1 MIIPRNTKV
10 PARQSELLRT
20 VVDGQVSIRVEVTQG
35 DDEDPAYVRHV
46 TKDGGQLFFI
56 PPYPAGAPI
65 GVTFYYNIEQ
75 NIQVEVTDLSVNRSL
90 GTFEVEN
97 VANLSD
103 DEVAVARSKNR
114 DLEVN

>member
-1 MIIPRNTKV
+1 MTRIQPTFGMSPRTEASCSSSRRNL
-10 PARQSELLRT
+10 PERRS
-20 VVDGQVSIRVEVTQG
+20 
-35 DDEDPAYVRHV
+35 
-46 TKDGGQLFFI
+46 
-56 PPYPAGAPI
+56 

-75 NIQVEVTDLSVNRSL
+75 NIQGVVKDLSVNRSL